1 MTKLFTVAG
10 VSTLNGKV
18 KMRFANDLGK
28 RVAILNRNGHSD
40 VRLIELPEGM
50 TKQNAALFLKTN
62 DQFADVLP
70 LVEAFLA
77 KGE

>member
-1 MTKLFTVAG
+1 MDKLFTVAG

-18 KMRFANDLGK
+18 KLRFANGLDK
-28 RVAILNRNGHSD
+28 RIAVLVRNGHSD
-40 VRLIELPEGM
+40 VRLTELPEGM

-62 DQFADVLP
+62 DQFADVAM

-77 KGE
+77 KGK